1 MRRRPGAMGGAA
13 AAAAVLVVLWL
24 AVAAA
29 GAGAGERPSEV
40 SIGALYTYD
49 SVIGRAAGLAIELAV
64 GDVNADRTVLAG
76 TTLSLIS
83 QDTNC
88 SGFLGT
94 IEGQFIAS

>member
-1 MRRRPGAMGGAA
+1 MRRRPGAMG

-24 AVAAA
+24 AVAA
-29 GAGAGERPSEV
+29 AGAGERPSEV